1 MFDIGFFELVVIG
14 IVALLVLGPE
24 RLPHAVR
31 MTGAWVGKIRRAT
44 QAVRDEFEREVNAQ
58 ELQRRLREEMEK
70 TGLNE
75 TRQSLEGMQEA
86 MKKNLLE
93 QEGTGSTSA
102 TRSSPPTEP
111 ASQDASEPQTPNPA
125 DPARHEAR

>member
-70 TGLNE
+70 TGLSE
-75 TRQSLEGMQEA
+75 TKQSLEGMQEA
-86 MKKNLLE
+86 MKKNLME
-93 QEGTGSTSA
+93 QEGLSA
-102 TRSSPPTEP
+102 LP
-111 ASQDASEPQTPNPA
+111 ASRQITASDSKPPDASEPSSSNPA
-125 DPARHEAR
+125 DSARHEAR